1 MNENLAL
8 LVARKELLLARSRLH
23 RLELR
28 HQVRELRESVL
39 RPLATL
45 SHLASAAGAAL
56 TLIQAVRALLRAG
69 SPPSAP

>member
-28 HQVRELRESVL
+28 HRVRELRESVL
-39 RPLATL
+39 PPRATL
-45 SHLASAAGAAL
+45 SNIVSAAGAAL
-56 TLIQAVRALLRAG
+56 TLIRAARALLRAG
-69 SPPSAP
+69 SPPPAP